1 MAQREIEKLRIAQ
14 ETVEIHCDSSSAIY
28 LSENPAHHERTK
40 HLDVKLHFI
49 TNEVSKGVIKML
61 KVHTNNNSTDMLTKV
76 VPTATFK
83 VYLNMVSLCSL

>member
-61 KVHTNNNSTDMLTKV
+61 KVHTDNNFTDMLTKV
-76 VPTATFK
+76 VPTAKFN